1 MNESIQF
8 LFNNQTPPLTPK
20 QQAFM
25 VLLSHQLSVA
35 IEGVVK
41 QSVVPY
47 VNLNE
52 RTRLFS
58 PKKKLWGSRSHNVVG
73 AYKTLVDRFVTE
85 LKLSTLNAKPY
96 ESQLKDLKAIQT
108 YMKLPKEVVLSL
120 EQHIEQRATQRA
132 RQSYE
137 RKQSQKQIPR
147 KKRVKASLFLNADFY
162 PASDYFQDLVLERK
176 GLGSSTALNQLRRV
190 KSEIETLFGF
200 FYQQLNHRPIQRT
213 AQIKGLFN
221 LSHLSYQGMGG
232 VGFVISALS
241 ELNEI
246 IEDFSSEPRDGESLI
261 VDAYFAKALEQLAQ
275 LIPVFAWLQE
285 MMVVDENLEPR
296 LKLQTLFDLTLLNQS
311 WQRDCER
318 CKLPV
323 FQFSTNP
330 AINTYLSSQ
339 LVNDLELLSEADLK
353 ETYLTQFRNQVSDY
367 QALKQLDLFEWVE
380 WSPAESL
387 AELKQLKRTLG
398 LPVVEW
404 AKPERLPSKCSL
416 AFRTLR
422 KLDVKLS
429 SAEVESLGLSDEEV
443 YQIQREIV
451 FEKQSI
457 FLNQKLKHLSH
468 LPLAKGSEASFPK
481 ALKLGERLDGNGF
494 VATELVNVYTT
505 SEDEVV
511 WPRVIEKEMR
521 VSLYLKQSHC
531 TVYHWENQP
540 SLTYLVV
547 FEIDNGLD
555 CLSYAVSTTQTD
567 ILEIIREISEKKESL
582 LDVRRER
589 IANCD

>member
-35 IEGVVK
+35 IEVVVK

-200 FYQQLNHRPIQRT
+200 FYQQLNHRPIHRT
-213 AQIKGLFN
+213 PKMKGLFN

-241 ELNEI
+241 ELNERV
-246 IEDFSSEPRDGESLI
+246 EDFSTEEPNKEFLI
-261 VDAYFAKALEQLAQ
+261 VDAYFAKAIEQLAQ
-275 LIPVFAWLQE
+275 LIPIFTWIQE
-285 MMVVDENLEPR
+285 RILVDEELEPR

-311 WQRDCER
+311 WKRDCER
-318 CKLPV
+318 CKLPI
-323 FQFSTNP
+323 FQFTTNP
-330 AINTYLSSQ
+330 AMNSYLSS
-339 LVNDLELLSEADLK
+339 LWADDLMVLSESVLNEADWLRFKGQTFDNQSLK
-353 ETYLTQFRNQVSDY
+353 KLNLLEWQEWEP
-367 QALKQLDLFEWVE
+367 LDAV
-380 WSPAESL
+380 
-387 AELKQLKRTLG
+387 AELNRMKRDLA
-398 LPVVEW
+398 LPVIEW
-404 AKPERLPSKCSL
+404 AKPERLSTKCSL

-429 SAEVESLGLSDEEV
+429 AAEVDELNLSDEEV